1 MLVGVSNQWVI
12 NGMLV
17 ALLGSG
23 AVAQRTAP
31 SQAVRLDEIIQSVQK
46 AQAAVQPQSS
56 YQIIREYRLF
66 GGKDSKAE
74 SEVVAEINFTPPA
87 SKGYAIQ
94 RSSGIS
100 QGPQLVRRILDHEI
114 AATSQNH
121 KASSAINNENYSFNY
136 VGEATLDGHACYV
149 LGLKPKRTAS
159 DLIVGQAWVDKQSF
173 LIRQVQ
179 GEVEKTPSWWL
190 RTVQIKLVFADL
202 DGIWVQKSMEAIA
215 DVRVVGSHTLTSR
228 ILDYRRQAEVAET
241 PYASGPVLRKNRR

>member
-1 MLVGVSNQWVI
+1 
-12 NGMLV
+12 MLV

-23 AVAQRTAP
+23 AAAQRALP
-31 SQAVRLDEIIQSVQK
+31 SETVSLDGIIQSMQK
-46 AQAAVQPQSS
+46 AQAAARPQSS

-66 GGKDSKAE
+66 GAKDSKAQ
-74 SEVVAEINFTPPA
+74 SEVVAEINFKPPA

-94 RSSGIS
+94 RSSGSS

-114 AATSQNH
+114 EATSKNN
-121 KASSAINNENYSFNY
+121 KASSAISSDNYSFNY
-136 VGEATLDGHACYV
+136 VGETTLDGHACYV

-159 DLIVGQAWVDKQSF
+159 DLIAGQAWVDKHSF

-202 DGIWVQKSMEAIA
+202 DGIWVQKSMEAVA
-215 DVRVVGSHTLTSR
+215 DVRIVGSHTLTSR
-228 ILDYRRQAEVAET
+228 ILDYRREAEVAET
-241 PYASGPVLRKNRR
+241 PYASGPVLRKSRR